1 MSRQNKP
8 RTSCIW
14 CGKSDHVRKS
24 SKKCEFYNGK
34 TSAIPTEVKEKNN
47 MLPTHEDNTNLIQ
60 SIPNTICS
68 IAMSQGN
75 EVNIQGNF
83 IENKE
88 LNFTNYS
95 INNLVETKIDNSNIN
110 VTDALNTH
118 TVEAES
124 IQPTTPSKITQYDG
138 PKIENSNGMET
149 EISYYSLPPIDE

>member
-47 MLPTHEDNTNLIQ
+47 MLPAHDDNSNLIQ

-68 IAMSQGN
+68 ITMSQGN
-75 EVNIQGNF
+75 EVNIQGKI

-95 INNLVETKIDNSNIN
+95 INNLVETKLDNSNIN
-110 VTDALNTH
+110 VTDASN
-118 TVEAES
+118 
-124 IQPTTPSKITQYDG
+124 IQPTTPSKISQYD
-138 PKIENSNGMET
+138 KTTIETSNGMET

>member
-110 VTDALNTH
+110 VTDASN
-118 TVEAES
+118 
-124 IQPTTPSKITQYDG
+124 IQPTTPSKISQYD
-138 PKIENSNGMET
+138 KTTIETSNGMET

>member
-47 MLPTHEDNTNLIQ
+47 MLPTHDDNSKLIQ

-68 IAMSQGN
+68 ITMSQGN
-75 EVNIQGNF
+75 EVNIQGKI

-110 VTDALNTH
+110 VTDASN
-118 TVEAES
+118 
-124 IQPTTPSKITQYDG
+124 IQPTTPSKISQYD
-138 PKIENSNGMET
+138 KTTIETSNGMET